1 VLTSASFATSAS
13 QRECSENNTLNGSAR
28 QQTWQERLWGMAA
41 RRGGKPLKT
50 DDLPDHDEDSNF
62 VFSRRRTLTAKA
74 ALEPRLRCTEVDENG
89 EPVITD
95 GEFKKTELIARV
107 SEGAA

>member
-1 VLTSASFATSAS
+1 MASRS
-13 QRECSENNTLNGSAR
+13 
-28 QQTWQERLWGMAA
+28 
-41 RRGGKPLKT
+41 GGALKA

-74 ALEPRLRCTEVDENG
+74 ALEPRLRCTEVDEHG

-95 GEFKKTELIARV
+95 GEYKKSELIAKVRV
-107 SEGAA
+107 RQILTAGT